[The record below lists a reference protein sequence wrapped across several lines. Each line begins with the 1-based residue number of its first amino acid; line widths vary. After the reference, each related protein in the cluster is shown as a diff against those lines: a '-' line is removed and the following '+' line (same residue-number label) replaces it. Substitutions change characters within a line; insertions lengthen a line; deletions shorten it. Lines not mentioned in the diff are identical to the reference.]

1 VFEAEACSRSR
12 TTRPTY
18 FSIGAN
24 QTFTIFIA
32 NKVRQGVTPAVNAVA
47 FVIVAAAVMVA
58 LSAELPRRRNLR
70 RAEEASRQAQLADIA
85 FLGRTVP
92 VLQ

>member
-47 FVIVAAAVMVA
+47 FVIVAAAVHESGENQRARPDAAGDV
-58 LSAELPRRRNLR
+58 LS
-70 RAEEASRQAQLADIA
+70 
-85 FLGRTVP
+85 
-92 VLQ
+92 

>member
-1 VFEAEACSRSR
+1 L
-12 TTRPTY
+12 PTY

-32 NKVRQGVTPAVNAVA
+32 NKVRQRVTPAVNAVA
-47 FVIVAAAVMVA
+47 FVIVAAAVVVA
-58 LSAELPRRRNLR
+58 LSAELRRRRSLR
-70 RAEEASRQAQLADIA
+70 RAEEASRQQQLADIA
-85 FLGRTVP
+85 FSGRTVP